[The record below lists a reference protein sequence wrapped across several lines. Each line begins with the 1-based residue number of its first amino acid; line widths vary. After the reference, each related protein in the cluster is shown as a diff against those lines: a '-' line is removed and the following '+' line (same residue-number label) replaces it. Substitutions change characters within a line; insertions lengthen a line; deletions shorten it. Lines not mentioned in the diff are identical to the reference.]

1 MDDAHDR
8 ASGPLVPPS
17 EFSGGTDPL
26 SDVLAEV
33 HLTGA
38 LFFLIEASAPWG
50 VEVPE
55 AAAYRDRVL
64 PGAQHVVSFDAVLEG
79 GGWVEIEGAEPVH
92 FEAGDVLVFARSP
105 PHRLVSAPGERAE
118 FDAAATVAFLCEM
131 ARGRLPFAT
140 REGGGGR
147 LTRYVCGYL
156 GCDIRPFN
164 PVLAALPAFL
174 HLRRGPDASADG
186 TGLLDRLIELTL
198 AEATTERPGGQSIRL
213 RLAELTFV
221 EVVRRHMAAMGPEAT
236 GWLAGL
242 RDPVAGRA
250 LALLHARP
258 AEAWTL
264 DGLAREVAVSR
275 SVLAERFAHLV
286 GCPPLRYLARWRMQR
301 AARMLRG
308 GARVA
313 EAADA
318 VGYASEAAFSRAFRR
333 ETGIPPS
340 AWRAGAD

>member
-1 MDDAHDR
+1 MVAAHDR

-17 EFSGGTDPL
+17 EFTGGADPL

-33 HLTGA
+33 RLTGA
-38 LFFLIEASAPWG
+38 LFFLIEATEPWG

-55 AAAYRDRVL
+55 AATYRDRVL
-64 PGAQHVVSFDAVLEG
+64 PGAQHIVSFDAVLEG
-79 GGWVEIEGAEPVH
+79 GGWVETEGAEPVR
-92 FEAGDVLVFARSP
+92 FEAGDVLVFAQSP
-105 PHRLVSAPGERAE
+105 PHRLVSAPGGRAE
-118 FDAAATVAFLCEM
+118 YDRAATATFLCEM

-147 LTRYVCGYL
+147 LTRYVCGHL
-156 GCDIRPFN
+156 GCDVRPFN
-164 PVLAALPAFL
+164 PVLAALPPFL
-174 HLRRGPDASADG
+174 HLARGTDGSADG
-186 TGLLDRLIELTL
+186 TDLLDRLIELTL
-198 AEATTERPGGQSIRL
+198 AEAATERPGGRSIRL
-213 RLAELTFV
+213 RLAELAFV
-221 EVVRRHMAAMGPEAT
+221 EVVRRHMAAMAPEAT

-333 ETGIPPS
+333 ETGIPPA
-340 AWRAGAD
+340 AWRGRAG

>member
-17 EFSGGTDPL
+17 EFAGGTDPL

-38 LFFLIEASAPWG
+38 LFFLIEASEPWG

-55 AAAYRDRVL
+55 AAAYRERVL

-79 GGWVEIEGAEPVH
+79 GGWVEIEGAEPVR
-92 FEAGDVLVFARSP
+92 FEAGDVLVFAQ
-105 PHRLVSAPGERAE
+105 L
-118 FDAAATVAFLCEM
+118 AAAPAGEPPGGTRRVRRAATATFLCEM
-131 ARGRLPFAT
+131 ARGRLPFRT

-147 LTRYVCGYL
+147 LTRYVCGHL

-164 PVLAALPAFL
+164 PVLAALPPFL
-174 HLRRGPDASADG
+174 HLRRGPRTDG

-198 AEATTERPGGQSIRL
+198 AEAATERPGGRTIRL
-213 RLAELTFV
+213 RLAELAFV
-221 EVVRRHMAAMGPEAT
+221 EVVRRHMAAMAPEAT

-301 AARMLRG
+301 AARMLRD

-333 ETGIPPS
+333 ETGIPPA
-340 AWRAGAD
+340 AWRAGAG